1 MFQWIDR
8 IGSKGQTRHRL
19 GTARA
24 RCLDLPSRD
33 QRGWVAGTRRR
44 HRNDKAALAGLGGVL
59 APVLARRA
67 VGQVADAGL
76 PSRAALVKG
85 NARADNILRSL
96 RLIENQ
102 IRKGLARKKR
112 VLLKPNLVW
121 ARQQLSSTHVDCL
134 EAILEF
140 LKPLVKDEIII
151 ADSPAG
157 GRVTEAYENYGY
169 YRLAKKYNVKFLDLD
184 AEPTAIR
191 HVIDQRFHPRAVR
204 MSKLVLDPDTYVIS
218 SAVMKTHDRVV
229 ATLSLK
235 NVVVGAAIKGPK
247 GPGGKK
253 VSDKPIIHGGP
264 ANEGINYNLLSL
276 AKELHPDLAVID
288 GFEGM
293 EGNGPITGGAVDH
306 KVAVAS
312 TDWLA
317 ADRIGVELMGFDFA
331 KIGYLTFCARAGMGQ
346 ADLAKIEVLGEKV
359 ADHIRP
365 YRPAD
370 NIEQQY
376 KWMSRG

>member
-1 MFQWIDR
+1 M
-8 IGSKGQTRHRL
+8 
-19 GTARA
+19 
-24 RCLDLPSRD
+24 
-33 QRGWVAGTRRR
+33 TRRLSGVTR
-44 HRNDKAALAGLGGVL
+44 RQFLNGAARAGLGGLLVPHL
-59 APVLARRA
+59 VRRA
-67 VGQVADAGL
+67 AGQVATAG
-76 PSRAALVKG
+76 PRSRAAVIAG
-85 NARADNILRSL
+85 DSRADNVLRSL
-96 RLIENQ
+96 KLIEEK
-102 IRKGLARKKR
+102 IRKGLSRKKR
-112 VLLKPNLVW
+112 VVVKPNLVW
-121 ARQQLSSTHVDCL
+121 ARQQLSATHVDCL

-157 GRVTEAYENYGY
+157 GQVTEAYENYGY
-169 YRLAKKYNVKFLDLD
+169 YRLAEKYNVKFLDLD

-191 HVIDQRFHPRAVR
+191 HVIDQRFYPQPVR
-204 MSKLVLDPDTYVIS
+204 MSKLLLDPDTYIIS

-264 ANEGINYNLLSL
+264 ANEGINYNLFSL
-276 AKELHPDLAVID
+276 AKQLHPDLAVID

-293 EGNGPITGGAVDH
+293 EGNGPIAGGAVDH
-306 KVAVAS
+306 KIAVAS

-331 KIGYLTFCARAGMGQ
+331 RIGYLTFCARAGMGQ
-346 ADLAKIEVLGEKV
+346 ADLTKVEVLGENV
-359 ADHIRP
+359 ADHVRQ

-376 KWMSRG
+376 KWMSRT